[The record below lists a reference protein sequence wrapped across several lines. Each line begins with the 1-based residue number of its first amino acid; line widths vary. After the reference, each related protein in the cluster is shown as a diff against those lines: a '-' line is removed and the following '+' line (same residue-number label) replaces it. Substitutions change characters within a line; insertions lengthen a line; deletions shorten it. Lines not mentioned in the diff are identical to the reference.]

1 MWFYIDPHIFDYIYH
16 IHFFL
21 FQTKSKIMKNKDE
34 LIFKIPPSISRLY
47 DLKGRQEF
55 EMKYNEKNGK
65 YLFINIMT
73 KLEEANNDDKL

>member
-34 LIFKIPPSISRLY
+34 LIFKGGTALY
-47 DLKGRQEF
+47 
-55 EMKYNEKNGK
+55 
-65 YLFINIMT
+65 
-73 KLEEANNDDKL
+73 KLHNLPASQSPEEESY

>member
-1 MWFYIDPHIFDYIYH
+1 
-16 IHFFL
+16 
-21 FQTKSKIMKNKDE
+21 MKNKDE